1 MTSPVAMSFD
11 LRAMAALLAQG
22 RQLHALSLLLL
33 AAALL
38 LAALP
43 AVAVATAT
51 PGALPLALSFVAGL
65 LQCYY
70 ALRVDFDAR
79 LFQAASEDEDSARA
93 AQRLDASLLALGL
106 LKPGR
111 EGRDWPA
118 RWRGARGLMVRQAIA
133 LSVQT
138 AALVWAY
145 GRVWA

>member
-1 MTSPVAMSFD
+1 MTAPVATSFD

-22 RQLHALSLLLL
+22 RQLRALSLLLL

-38 LAALP
+38 ALVLPDASAP
-43 AVAVATAT
+43 AW
-51 PGALPLALSFVAGL
+51 PLALSLGAGL

-93 AQRLDASLLALGL
+93 ARRLDASLLALGL

-111 EGRDWPA
+111 DGRNWSA
-118 RWRGARGLMVRQAIA
+118 RWRGARGLMVRQALSLA
-133 LSVQT
+133 LQA

-145 GRVWA
+145 QRVWA

>member
-1 MTSPVAMSFD
+1 MTGSTTTSFD

-22 RQLHALSLLLL
+22 RQLCALSWLLL

-38 LAALP
+38 MAALP
-43 AVAVATAT
+43 AAVATTAT
-51 PGALPLALSFVAGL
+51 PGALPLALSIGAGL

-79 LFQAASEDEDSARA
+79 LFQAASEDQDSTRA

-111 EGRDWPA
+111 GGRDWPA
-118 RWRGARGLMVRQAIA
+118 RWRGARGLMMGQAVSLA
-133 LSVQT
+133 LQA

>member
-1 MTSPVAMSFD
+1 MTGSTTTSFD

-22 RQLHALSLLLL
+22 RQLRALSWLLL

-38 LAALP
+38 ALVVP
-43 AVAVATAT
+43 TAS
-51 PGALPLALSFVAGL
+51 PPPWPLALSLVAGL

-79 LFQAASEDEDSARA
+79 LFQAASEDEDSVRA

-111 EGRDWPA
+111 AGRDWPA
-118 RWRGARGLMVRQAIA
+118 RWRGARGLMVRQAVS
-133 LSVQT
+133 LSVQA

-145 GRVWA
+145 GRAWA

>member
-1 MTSPVAMSFD
+1 MSAPSAAAFD
-11 LRAMAALLAQG
+11 LRAMAALLSQG
-22 RQLHALSLLLL
+22 RHLCVLSWLLL

-38 LAALP
+38 
-43 AVAVATAT
+43 AVVVPTAS
-51 PGALPLALSFVAGL
+51 PPPWPIALSIGAGL

-79 LFQAASEDEDSARA
+79 LFQLASEDEDSTRA
-93 AQRLDASLLALGL
+93 AHRLDASLLALGL
-106 LKPGR
+106 LKPGG

-118 RWRGARGLMVRQAIA
+118 RWRGARGLMMRQAIS
-133 LSVQT
+133 LSLQA

>member
-1 MTSPVAMSFD
+1 
-11 LRAMAALLAQG
+11 MAALLAQG
-22 RQLHALSLLLL
+22 RQLRALSWLLL

-38 LAALP
+38 ALVVP
-43 AVAVATAT
+43 TASPPPSPVA
-51 PGALPLALSFVAGL
+51 LALSLVAGL

-79 LFQAASEDEDSARA
+79 LFQAASEDEDSVRA

-111 EGRDWPA
+111 AGRDWPA
-118 RWRGARGLMVRQAIA
+118 RWRGARGLMVRQAVS
-133 LSVQT
+133 LSVQA

>member
-1 MTSPVAMSFD
+1 MTAPVATSFD

-22 RQLHALSLLLL
+22 RQLRALSLLLL

-38 LAALP
+38 AVVLP
-43 AVAVATAT
+43 NVSVRAW
-51 PGALPLALSFVAGL
+51 PLALSLGAGV

-93 AQRLDASLLALGL
+93 ARRLDASLLALGL

-111 EGRDWPA
+111 DGRDWPS
-118 RWRGARGLMVRQAIA
+118 RWRGARALMVRQA
-133 LSVQT
+133 LSLVLQT
-138 AALVWAY
+138 AALAWACQ
-145 GRVWA
+145 RMWA

>member
-1 MTSPVAMSFD
+1 MTGSTTTSFD

-22 RQLHALSLLLL
+22 RQLRALSWLLL

-38 LAALP
+38 ALVVP
-43 AVAVATAT
+43 TAS
-51 PGALPLALSFVAGL
+51 PPPWPVALSLVAGL

-111 EGRDWPA
+111 AGRDWPA
-118 RWRGARGLMVRQAIA
+118 RWRGARGLMVRQAVS
-133 LSVQT
+133 LSVQA

-145 GRVWA
+145 GRAWA